1 MNFWM
6 VKGYLDIM
14 EHHIHINYYIKN
26 MNYYQKN
33 TLKNQYYKLNTKLKN
48 RIKFKLVFKIK
59 ILIMKF

>member
-6 VKGYLDIM
+6 GKDYLDIM

-33 TLKNQYYKLNTKLKN
+33 ISKNQYYKLNTKLKN
-48 RIKFKLVFKIK
+48 RIKFKLVIKIK
-59 ILIMKF
+59 VLIMKF